1 VSWDIRGHL
10 RTELQSGVA
19 AGSSS
24 DRLNSWK
31 EIAAFFD
38 KDVRTVR
45 RWESVRG
52 LPVHR
57 MPGGAR
63 SGVFAY
69 VWELEQWLAD
79 ADGTDADGAEAEVSE
94 DLLETEAGVTTD
106 SGEFVVAVAP
116 APVAAESQVD
126 ASRVASA
133 ASFLRRNAFTVLGV
147 MAVVVAGIGLFALRE
162 RHERQVHSAEAAL
175 RVTRGKPSSNP
186 EAQELYL
193 RGLYLW
199 NQRTEASLTEAVDLF
214 TQAIVL
220 DPHFAA
226 GYAGLADSY
235 ILLRQYGHMTDGDA
249 FPRALAAS
257 RQALLLDDDS
267 HQAHRAY
274 AFLLNYW
281 MWNFPE
287 AEREFKRSIELSP
300 DDAQTHSWYATSL
313 FSAGR
318 REDAVREID
327 IARRLQPDSI
337 SILANRGLL
346 LGAVDQSAGLAYL
359 LQLER
364 VNPNF
369 PSIHSYIAGIYFDRG
384 DYRDA
389 LEENRKAAV
398 LGNDTS
404 EVALLDQF
412 RRELEVRGP
421 EAMLAAEAESYGR
434 EVDAGRTDA
443 MQPASLYA
451 RLGDKERTLHY
462 LTLACE
468 RHEANFPL
476 IGQDTAYRKL
486 EGDPEFSVLMVQR
499 EPLDLASALKTR

>member
-1 VSWDIRGHL
+1 L
-10 RTELQSGVA
+10 
-19 AGSSS
+19 GSST

-45 RWESVRG
+45 RWESVRR

-69 VWELEQWLAD
+69 VSELEQWLAEAD
-79 ADGTDADGAEAEVSE
+79 GAAADGTEAEAFA
-94 DLLETEAGVTTD
+94 DLLETEPGVTTD
-106 SGEFVVAVAP
+106 SGEFAVADELV
-116 APVAAESQVD
+116 PVAAEPPVD
-126 ASRVASA
+126 GRAMGATVESS

-147 MAVVVAGIGLFALRE
+147 MVVVIAGVVLVALRE
-162 RHERQVHSAEAAL
+162 RHERQRRTTDAVLE
-175 RVTRGKPSSNP
+175 VTRGKPSSNA

-199 NQRTEASLTEAVDLF
+199 NQRTETSLTQAVDLF

-235 ILLRQYGHMTDGDA
+235 ILLRQYGHMADGEA

-257 RQALLLDDDS
+257 RQALILDDDS

-313 FSAGR
+313 YSAGR
-318 REDAVREID
+318 HEDAVREID

-346 LGAVDQSAGLAYL
+346 LAAVDQSAGLAYL
-359 LQLER
+359 QQLER
-364 VNPNF
+364 VNPGF
-369 PSIHSYIAGIYFDRG
+369 PSIPSYIARIDFDRG
-384 DYRDA
+384 DYRDS
-389 LEENRKAAV
+389 LEENRKAAA
-398 LGNDTS
+398 LGNDTT

-412 RRELEVRGP
+412 RRTLDAQGP
-421 EAMLAAEAESYGR
+421 DAMLAAEAESYGR
-434 EVDAGRTDA
+434 EVDAGRPDA
-443 MQPASLYA
+443 MQPADLYA

-462 LTLACE
+462 LTVACE

-476 IGQDTAYRKL
+476 ISQDPVYRRL
-486 EGDPEFSVLMVQR
+486 EGDPEFNVLMVQR
-499 EPLDLASALKTR
+499 APLDLVSALKTR